1 MEISK
6 NVKVLENKINE
17 NVRNYSFYVLR
28 ILACFLV
35 IVNHTI
41 EGLFKYFPSTTG
53 GLSFT
58 VFYFCKIAVPIFL
71 MISGALLIPKEESL
85 KNYLLKEYLEW

>member
-17 NVRNYSFYVLR
+17 NVRNYSFDVLR

-35 IVNHTI
+35 IVN
-41 EGLFKYFPSTTG
+41 E
-53 GLSFT
+53 
-58 VFYFCKIAVPIFL
+58 
-71 MISGALLIPKEESL
+71 
-85 KNYLLKEYLEW
+85 